1 MNIREVEQLTGLKKA
16 NIRYYEQEG
25 LLSPQRNVQN
35 NYREYSAGDVE
46 ILDKI
51 KLLRTLGVSI
61 HDIGELQ
68 KGKTTVPEIMEK
80 RSEELK
86 NELRQAEELKEL
98 CARAEK
104 TAVTFESIA
113 PSLINSDSL
122 FFHKKGESVMKL
134 DKIHNAEKKAEKFR
148 ELLCL
153 AAGLGAFL
161 LSILRHTTEG
171 EEPLWFTAIL
181 IAVVAALLIC
191 FFVLW
196 YRSYRR

>member
-16 NIRYYEQEG
+16 NVRYYEQEG

-35 NYREYSAGDVE
+35 NYREYSAEDVE
-46 ILDKI
+46 ILEKI
-51 KLLRTLGVSI
+51 KILRTLGVSI

-80 RSEELK
+80 RSEELE
-86 NELRQAEELKEL
+86 NELRQAGELKEL

-104 TAVTFESIA
+104 TAVTFA
-113 PSLINSDSL
+113 LINSDSL

-134 DKIHNAEKKAEKFR
+134 DKIHIAEKKAEKFR

-161 LSILRHTTEG
+161 LSILRHTEE
-171 EEPLWFTAIL
+171 EEPLWFTVIL
-181 IAVVAALLIC
+181 IVGVAALIIC

>member
-80 RSEELK
+80 RSEELE

-104 TAVTFESIA
+104 TAVTFESID

-181 IAVVAALLIC
+181 IAVVAALIIC

>member
-35 NYREYSAGDVE
+35 NYREYSAEDVE
-46 ILDKI
+46 ILEKI
-51 KLLRTLGVSI
+51 KILRTLGVSI
-61 HDIGELQ
+61 HDIGDLQ

-80 RSEELK
+80 RSEELE
-86 NELRQAEELKEL
+86 NELRQAGELKEL

-104 TAVTFESIA
+104 TAVTFESID

-134 DKIHNAEKKAEKFR
+134 DKIHIAEKKAEKFR

-161 LSILRHTTEG
+161 LSILGHTEE
-171 EEPLWFTAIL
+171 EEPLWFTVIL
-181 IAVVAALLIC
+181 IVGVAALIIC

>member
-25 LLSPQRNVQN
+25 LLSPQRNEQN

-46 ILDKI
+46 ILEKI
-51 KLLRTLGVSI
+51 KILRTLGVSI

-68 KGKTTVPEIMEK
+68 KGKTTVPAIMEK
-80 RSEELK
+80 RTEELD
-86 NELRQAEELKEL
+86 NELNQARELREL
-98 CARAEK
+98 CVRAEK
-104 TAVTFESIA
+104 TASTFESID
-113 PSLINSDSL
+113 PLLINSNSL
-122 FFHKKGESVMKL
+122 FFHKKGENVMKL
-134 DKIHNAEKKAEKFR
+134 DKIHNAEKKAEKLR

-161 LSILRHTTEG
+161 LSILRHTEE
-171 EEPLWFTAIL
+171 EEPLWFTVIL
-181 IAVVAALLIC
+181 IAVVAALIIC